1 MFWKKNKKEASK
13 FLEDE
18 SKYHDSSI
26 LKMIDEDSKSDYDK
40 LYSQLKSDSHH
51 LSPFEKVD
59 KGKVEIPTASE
70 LVQELEQEELSREE
84 ELVQY
89 LEDNSRD
96 ILDGIM
102 KDIKRTA
109 SDEDSKG
116 FVKYTKHFDFWN
128 IKADIDG
135 DGKAVYPPYKEYLS
149 KLTVDYSADT
159 IKYAW
164 VEHNKEELEHKGYTV
179 TPSGNSNSFISP
191 TLELSWRKG
200 NE

>member
-1 MFWKKNKKEASK
+1 MFWEKKTTPV
-13 FLEDE
+13 E
-18 SKYHDSSI
+18 SPELHLLVFDR
-26 LKMIDEDSKSDYDK
+26 IDK
-40 LYSQLKSDSHH
+40 
-51 LSPFEKVD
+51 P
-59 KGKVEIPTASE
+59 KVEIPTASE

-109 SDEDSKG
+109 SEEDSRG

-149 KLTVDYSADT
+149 KLTVDYGADT

-164 VEHNKEELEHKGYTV
+164 VEHNKEELERKGYTV
-179 TPSGNSNSFISP
+179 TYTGNSTSYILP
-191 TLELSWRKG
+191 TLELSWRKA